1 MSIAAYKGNAL
12 ITGGAI
18 NNTTIGATTRSSIAG
33 TTLTANAQVTCTS
46 GVNSSSTVTGALVI
60 TGGVG
65 ISGNNH
71 IGGSVHIT
79 DPTATTSAVTGA
91 LIVAGGIGV
100 GDDIYVAGDIQAANI
115 RTTSILYT
123 DIFDTSTVTTMSIG
137 GTNASSLTL
146 GRAAGTVS
154 FPGTVA
160 SHIRPS
166 GTHDLGSIIARW
178 DTVYAV
184 NVNAS
189 GNLTIGNVISNV
201 IPGTTATYDLGS
213 TLLRF
218 KDIFSSGVTTV
229 NQLSVSSVTSN
240 LIPGTTA
247 TYDLG
252 SGAALFKDAY
262 FSGTSLGNVDKA
274 TATTLDLGGTT
285 ATAVNLSK
293 TAGGVNSLASLT
305 LSQSLFY
312 SSEYIN
318 IAGAVN
324 QNPLSTVVVTF
335 LAIGGGASDATG
347 TMPAGTANGQVHIF
361 AMHLQNKNYVLTF
374 GSSSLITPAGGTAA
388 TQTATFSLQGASAT
402 FVWQAASS
410 HWFVTAASGSVV
422 FA

>member
-1 MSIAAYKGNAL
+1 MSVAAYKGNAI
-12 ITGGAI
+12 ITAGSI
-18 NNTTIGATTRSSIAG
+18 NNTTIGATTRSTIAA

-46 GVNSSSTVTGALVI
+46 GVNSSSTVTGALVV

-71 IGGSVHIT
+71 MGGSLHIT

-115 RTTSILYT
+115 HATAILYT

-137 GTNASSLTL
+137 GTNASSLTI

-178 DTVYAV
+178 DTAYSV
-184 NVNAS
+184 NVNAT
-189 GNLTIGNVISNV
+189 GNLTIGNVTSNV

-218 KDIFSSGVTTV
+218 KDIFSSGATTLG
-229 NQLSVSSVTSN
+229 QLSMTSVASN
-240 LIPGTTA
+240 ILPGTTA

-262 FSGTSLGNVDKA
+262 FSGASLGNVDKA
-274 TATTLDLGGTT
+274 TATTLTVGGTT
-285 ATAVNLSK
+285 ATAVNLSR
-293 TAGGVNSLASLT
+293 TAGAVLALGNFT
-305 LSQSLFY
+305 TGMSLFY

-318 IAGAVN
+318 IAGAVA
-324 QNPLSTVVVTF
+324 QSPLSTVVVTI

-347 TMPAGTANGQVHIF
+347 TMPAGTADGQVHIF
-361 AMHLQNKNYVLTF
+361 CMHLQNKNYVLTF

-388 TQTATFSLQGASAT
+388 TQTATFSLQGACAT
-402 FVWQAASS
+402 FVWHAASA
-410 HWFVTAASGSVV
+410 HWFPVSVSGSVV